1 MLGPYP
7 IFCRGHSGGRL
18 VCEAFMRNGIRMGNV
33 TQAHKDSEFFSIRT
47 NEKIRAVILHA
58 YAYERADK
66 ATRTRLQNLIKE
78 TVTEFVAAEIKW
90 EGPFGWKIDPS
101 LFTLP
106 VVLDAFPSAKA
117 VHVIRDGRDLM
128 LSRLNARVEHLE
140 DPVNRVMMFGRAD
153 VDSFMG
159 RPIPSEKTVKKLRN
173 ELEMLHWVTSV
184 EFGLRG
190 RTYGARYLEVKYE
203 DICAAPLA
211 EFEKIFA
218 FLGAPFLDETK
229 TWLLQAASTNRI
241 GKWKTLP
248 PELLAAPLQ
257 IGGEL
262 LEKLGYV

>member
-18 VCEAFMRNGIRMGNV
+18 VCEAFIRNGIRMGNV

-47 NEKIRAVILHA
+47 NQKIREAILQA
-58 YAYERADK
+58 YDYEHGDEALRA
-66 ATRTRLQNLIKE
+66 RLQGLMKSAVE
-78 TVTEFVAAEIKW
+78 EFVAAEIQH
-90 EGPFGWKIDPS
+90 EGRFGWKIDPT

-106 VVLDAFPSAKA
+106 MVMDAFPSAKA

-190 RTYGARYLEVKYE
+190 RAYGERYLEVRYE
-203 DICAAPLA
+203 DLCATPLA

-218 FLGAPFLDETK
+218 FIEAPFLDETK
-229 TWLLQAASTNRI
+229 AWLKEAAKTNRI
-241 GKWKTLP
+241 GKWRALP
-248 PELLAAPLQ
+248 QELLAAPLQ

>member
-18 VCEAFMRNGIRMGNV
+18 VCEAFMRNGISMGNV
-33 TQAHKDSEFFSIRT
+33 TSAHKDSEFFSIRM
-47 NEKIRAVILHA
+47 NEKIREIILRA
-58 YAYERADK
+58 YDYANADA
-66 ATRTRLQNLIKE
+66 ATRSHLQNVMRE
-78 TVTEFVAAEIKW
+78 TVAEFVAAEIKH
-90 EGPFGWKIDPS
+90 EGPFGWKIDPT

-106 VVLDAFPSAKA
+106 VVMDAFPNAKA

-128 LSRLNARVEHLE
+128 LSRLNARVEHLD

-153 VDSFMG
+153 VEEFMG

-173 ELEMLHWVTSV
+173 ELEMLHWVTAV

-190 RTYGARYLEVKYE
+190 RAYGERYFEVKYE
-203 DICAAPLA
+203 NICADPIA
-211 EFEKIFA
+211 EFEKIFT
-218 FLGAPFLDETK
+218 FLGVPFLEETK
-229 TWLLQAASTNRI
+229 TWLMQAASVNRI

-257 IGGEL
+257 IGGAL
-262 LEKLGYV
+262 LERLGYV

>member
-18 VCEAFMRNGIRMGNV
+18 VCEAFIRNGISMGNV
-33 TQAHKDSEFFSIRT
+33 TSAHKDSEFFSIRT
-47 NEKIRAVILHA
+47 NAKIREIILRA
-58 YAYERADK
+58 YDYEHDDESTRA
-66 ATRTRLQNLIKE
+66 RLQDLMKQA
-78 TVTEFVAAEIKW
+78 VAEFVAAEIKH
-90 EGPFGWKIDPS
+90 EGRFGWKIDPT

-106 VVLDAFPSAKA
+106 VVMDAFPSAKA

-128 LSRLNARVEHLE
+128 LSRLNARVEHLD
-140 DPVNRVMMFGRAD
+140 DPVNRVMMFGRAE

-159 RPIPSEKTVKKLRN
+159 LPLHLEKTIKKLRN
-173 ELEMLHWVTSV
+173 ELEMLHWVTAV

-190 RTYGARYLEVKYE
+190 RAYGERYLEVKYE
-203 DICAAPLA
+203 DLCTAPLA

-218 FLGAPFLDETK
+218 FIGAPFLNETQ
-229 TWLLQAASTNRI
+229 TWLEQAASTNRI

-248 PELLAAPLQ
+248 EELLAAPLQ

-262 LEKLGYV
+262 LGKLGYV